1 MKQDFDLSKAYTKGA
16 KVIYKGEIWVF
27 VTSQT
32 IQTAPIISLGV
43 VPSNKNNWY
52 KKKTEQQK
60 EENILFTQA
69 NEVFRKLTD
78 EQRMEVFS
86 DYCRHCGTYEGD
98 SWANRCQCW
107 NDE

>member
-52 KKKTEQQK
+52 KKETEQKK
-60 EENILFTQA
+60 EN
-69 NEVFRKLTD
+69 VFIAKAKEAFKKLTE

-86 DYCRHCGTYEGD
+86 NYCRHCGAYEEGPLV
-98 SWANRCQCW
+98 NRCRCW
-107 NDE
+107 DDE